1 MLSTTVLH
9 CSQTPILNTHV
20 STSTCIWASFLVC
33 FLGNASYSTF
43 NLGSYFWNE
52 EKFFL
57 LYNTLLTLCLF
68 QTADSS
74 GRKPDLHRKS
84 NDNRHVVDCGYG
96 VPVCECRQTAE
107 ECEFDLEV
115 DEIHSFTRYRL
126 YENDEGGE
134 SIAIRRT
141 QGVVFFINDTTG
153 QPVPVREG

>member
-1 MLSTTVLH
+1 M
-9 CSQTPILNTHV
+9 
-20 STSTCIWASFLVC
+20 
-33 FLGNASYSTF
+33 
-43 NLGSYFWNE
+43 
-52 EKFFL
+52 
-57 LYNTLLTLCLF
+57 
-68 QTADSS
+68 
-74 GRKPDLHRKS
+74 
-84 NDNRHVVDCGYG
+84 VDCGYG

-107 ECEFDLEV
+107 ECDFDLEV